1 MEQYIHITHNHLD
14 NLYSSYQKIMIKK
27 GEKLII
33 DVNLEFESYL
43 VIAAHESDRIILN
56 SLLTG
61 SKRFGNK
68 LTISSCSSNIK
79 IIQGTDSS
87 KLVIE
92 SNIYGYLVF
101 YFIPLGFFDKRIN
114 FEIQKI

>member
-1 MEQYIHITHNHLD
+1 MESPCFLNIKLD

-43 VIAAHESDRIILN
+43 VIAPHESDQIILN

-61 SKRFGNK
+61 SKTYGNK
-68 LTISSCSSNIK
+68 LTISSCDSTIK
-79 IIQGTDSS
+79 IIQGTPFS
-87 KLVIE
+87 KLAIE
-92 SNIYGYLVF
+92 SNVYGYLIF

>member
-1 MEQYIHITHNHLD
+1 MINYLLG
-14 NLYSSYQKIMIKK
+14 NLKDSYQSILVKK
-27 GEKLII
+27 NEKLII
-33 DVNLEFESYL
+33 DVNLEFEAYL
-43 VIAAHESDRIILN
+43 VVAAHESDGVILN
-56 SLLTG
+56 TLLTG

-68 LTISSCSSNIK
+68 LTVSSCSSNIK
-79 IIQGTDSS
+79 IIQGTASS

-114 FEIQKI
+114 LEIQKN